1 MNIKMAEEYLNP
13 TNIKVVGVGGGGCNA
28 VNRMIEKG
36 FSKVEFI
43 ALNTDIQALASNKA
57 ETKIQIGA
65 KITKGLGAG
74 ANPDVGEKAALESK
88 DTIVEALKNS
98 NMVFITAGM
107 GGGTGTGAAPMVAKI
122 AKEMNI
128 LTVAVVTKPFDFEG
142 TLRFKKAQEGIAQ
155 LEKTVDSLIII
166 PNQKLIDVMDDNFT
180 LMDSFSKVDDILRQ
194 GIQGIAE
201 IIKTPGLINVDF
213 ADVQAIMQGAGTS
226 IMGIG
231 LGAGKDRAMD
241 AVEKA
246 VLNPLLEMKING
258 AKGILVN
265 VSGGNNLTIAEYN
278 KILTYITKNAHP
290 DANIIAGALI
300 DEKLQDHISV
310 TLIATNFTHLDQP
323 KSFSKGVQQET
334 VTIEPTLLSAPSSNF
349 SKSKDESFH
358 KRAAAKV
365 EEKEQKILKN
375 PSSYINFSDS
385 KDSLFGISDF
395 YGKEEM
401 HKIFEEDFSSK
412 IEDLETPSFL
422 RKNGGFSLDS

>member
-107 GGGTGTGAAPMVAKI
+107 GGGTGTGAAPIVAKI

-142 TLRFKKAQEGIAQ
+142 TLRLKKAQEGISQ

-180 LMDSFSKVDDILRQ
+180 LIDSFSKVDDILRQ

-201 IIKTPGLINVDF
+201 IINTPGLINVDF

-300 DEKLQDHISV
+300 DEKLKDHISV
-310 TLIATNFTHLDQP
+310 TLIATNFSHLDHP
-323 KSFSKGVQQET
+323 KTSSKGVQQESA
-334 VTIEPTLLSAPSSNF
+334 VVEPTLLSVPPSNF
-349 SKSKDESFH
+349 SKPKEESLN

-365 EEKEQKILKN
+365 EEKEEKILKTA
-375 PSSYINFSDS
+375 SSYINFSDS